1 MKLTAT
7 FSYITYLLLAISAAT
22 GTFASLVKGV
32 DPSLTGF
39 RNVGYFGNWNIY
51 AKNFTV
57 SDIPLDQY
65 THLLYSFADIDNS
78 TGTVSLSDEWAD
90 TDKHFAGDAWDT
102 AHNVHGNIRQLLLAK
117 KKQPTLKTMLSI
129 GGWTYSPSFNEILK
143 SASKRSQFATTAV
156 KLMYNLGFD
165 GLNLDWEHIATAEES
180 TYFVDLLKKIRHLMN
195 DYAVDTKSAPFLL
208 SVAMDSNPK
217 HYTIMDI
224 PAMDKHLNFWDLMA
238 YDYAGSWDETTGHH
252 AALFLDSKNPIS
264 TPFNTET
271 AVNYYLNEGKIHPS
285 KINLGFALYGRAF
298 TNTDGPGKP
307 FSGVGGGSLVDAS
320 GDGKGVWDIKDL
332 PHPGAIVTEL
342 PEIAASYS
350 YDSDSRT
357 LISYDTPNIV
367 RQKAKWL
374 KEKGLGGAMWWQ
386 VDGDKTGE
394 ESLVGTVVKELGK
407 LEKSKNHINF
417 PSSEYENIK
426 NGMNGEGVES
436 APRKTEHIDSTESED
451 YKEEEFKFSDDSGE
465 ESKNSADA
473 STHGLLLTEKE
484 KGGKKSAASKM
495 IVPSRAK
502 FGLVVAGSL
511 LVYLL

>member
-7 FSYITYLLLAISAAT
+7 FSCITYLLLAISAAT
-22 GTFASLVKGV
+22 GTFASPVKGA
-32 DPSLTGF
+32 DPSLTEF
-39 RNVGYFGNWNIY
+39 RNVGYFGNWDIY

-102 AHNVHGNIRQLLLAK
+102 EHNVHGNIRQLLLAK

-238 YDYAGSWDETTGHH
+238 YDYAGSWDETTGHQ
-252 AALFLDSKNPIS
+252 AALFPDSKNPIS

-357 LISYDTPNIV
+357 LISYDTPNVV

-436 APRKTEHIDSTESED
+436 APLQR
-451 YKEEEFKFSDDSGE
+451 
-465 ESKNSADA
+465 
-473 STHGLLLTEKE
+473 
-484 KGGKKSAASKM
+484 
-495 IVPSRAK
+495 
-502 FGLVVAGSL
+502 
-511 LVYLL
+511 